1 MKIEQIIYKEQK
13 FNKKIELSE
22 NAQLVLL
29 FGSRNLIEDKEIFLT
44 IKEKYKNAYIM
55 GSSTAGNVENL
66 QISDEQINI
75 TAIYFEK
82 SRIICGSVDLEDFE
96 DDMKASIKMINSI
109 EKENL
114 KSIFLLTEGLNI
126 NAGRFVEGLKNSLD
140 VSVKVVGGLAGDG
153 ADFKKTSIIAN
164 DYAKSNCVVY
174 VAFYDNINVGCCAY
188 GGWTTFG
195 IERIVTKSK
204 GKKIYTIDGQPAVN
218 LYKAYLGEDN
228 INKLSANLDILR
240 FPMAFRKNETDEYF
254 IRTVLGID
262 EKTGALE
269 FKADIPESS
278 TCKLMKA
285 NKEKLIEGAAIA
297 TQNSYACMNNK
308 VDLALI
314 ISCFGRRYILHN
326 RIDEELDAIK
336 SVMENDIPIS
346 GFYSYGEIGP
356 QKENT
361 YSEMH
366 NQTLTVMLLSED

>member
-29 FGSRNLIEDKEIFLT
+29 FGSRNLIEDKKIFLT

-96 DDMKASIKMINSI
+96 DDMKASIKMINGI

-153 ADFKKTSIIAN
+153 ADFKKTSVIAN

-269 FKADIPESS
+269 CKADIPESS

-297 TQNSYACMNNK
+297 TQNSCSCMNNK

-314 ISCFGRRYILHN
+314 VSCFGRRYILHN

-336 SVMENDIPIS
+336 SVIDKDVPIA